1 MSVVDDNL
9 PTIDAGRQLLT
20 DFGLRTTRVFVRV
33 GTWDENEALLGN
45 LTNSDTELL
54 PRPKVVDIGNGNL
67 TVTNIT
73 PQYVGGGW
81 EPSDVAPA
89 IAAGR
94 DFYFIVRGPDSND
107 RPYALGV
114 VNVRSPF
121 RYTLT
126 LQPLTRVRPDLEVY

>member
-20 DFGLRTTRVFVRV
+20 DFGLRTSRVFVRI
-33 GTWDENEALLGN
+33 GSWDGDEALLGN
-45 LTNSDTELL
+45 LTNADTELL
-54 PRPKVVDIGNGNL
+54 PRPKVIDSHNGTL

-81 EPSDVAPA
+81 APSDVAPA
-89 IAAGR
+89 VEAGQ
-94 DFYFIVRGPDSND
+94 DFYLIVRGPDGNNK
-107 RPYALGV
+107 PYTLGT

-126 LQPLTRVRPDLEVY
+126 LLPLTRVRPDLEVY

>member
-20 DFGLRTTRVFVRV
+20 EFGLRNTRVFVRV

-45 LTNSDTELL
+45 LTNADTELL
-54 PRPKVVDIGNGNL
+54 PRPKVVDHPNGTL
-67 TVTNIT
+67 TITNVT
-73 PQYVGGGW
+73 PAYVGGGW

-94 DFYFIVRGPDSND
+94 DFYFVVRGPDGNN
-107 RPYALGV
+107 RPYALSSV
-114 VNVRSPF
+114 VLRSPF

>member
-33 GTWDENEALLGN
+33 GTWDENEAFLGN
-45 LTNSDTELL
+45 LTNADTELL

-94 DFYFIVRGPDSND
+94 DFYFIVRGPDGND

-114 VNVRSPF
+114 ANVRSPF